1 MSPLVAEPKRGM
13 IVGRVVVSVRV
24 QNVDD
29 ARRVERGELAPSEV
43 RAAILPALV
52 DSGATFLCLPADVI
66 CTLGLPFNRD
76 RQSSTI
82 TGPMTLR
89 IFGGARIEV
98 EGRTCDVEVMELPAA
113 RQALLGQIPLE
124 TLDFWVDLA
133 NQRLVGNPE
142 HGGEWMAEVY

>member
-1 MSPLVAEPKRGM
+1 M
-13 IVGRVVVSVRV
+13 IVGRVVVNVRV

-29 ARRVERGELAPSEV
+29 VRGTERGERAVSEV
-43 RAAILPALV
+43 RAVTLPALV
-52 DSGATFLCLPADVI
+52 DSGATFLCLPADVVRG
-66 CTLGLPFNRD
+66 LGLPFNRD
-76 RQSSTI
+76 RQSNTI

-89 IFGGARIEV
+89 VFGGARIEV
-98 EGRTCDVEVMELPAA
+98 EGRTCDVEVMELPAG

-124 TLDFWVDLA
+124 TLDFWVDLV